1 MMKMKFILFISF
13 LVLSLASCSDYQKV
27 VKSDNYE
34 EKALVADRLYDKGS
48 YEKALTLYEQ
58 VYQRFPQTGR
68 GQLAYYRLAKSY
80 YAMKDYYMAGY
91 YFNNFPERYP
101 SSEKVEECLFM
112 TGICSVK
119 SSPEASLDQEETY
132 LALNDFQV
140 FVQRFPNSDLVDSC
154 NRVMDRLRFKLET
167 KDFKSVQLYDKM
179 EKYRAAVIAA
189 KTFLEEYPQSSY
201 KEDVAF
207 IALDNAYTL
216 GVKSIFSKQKE
227 RLEDAQ
233 SLHGKYFSIFEKR
246 SYQNQANKIND
257 DIGDE
262 LLRVDE
268 RYDYNQIISAY
279 DNSRSSSKEKKTTY
293 LKETL
298 KRYDNFAKKYP
309 ESEYLNKAKN
319 LKEKA
324 EEELINI

>member
-1 MMKMKFILFISF
+1 MIKMKFTIF
-13 LVLSLASCSDYQKV
+13 LAFTALVIASCSDYQKV
-27 VKSDNYE
+27 AKSDNYE
-34 EKALVADRLYDKGS
+34 EKADVADRLYDNGS
-48 YEKALTLYEQ
+48 YSKAISLYEQ

-80 YAMKDYYMAGY
+80 YAIGDYYMAGY
-91 YFNNFPERYP
+91 YFNNFSKRYP
-101 SSEKVEECLFM
+101 SSDKVEECLFM

-132 LALNDFQV
+132 LALNDFQL
-140 FVQRFPNSDLVDSC
+140 FVQRFPNSDLIDSC
-154 NRVMDRLRFKLET
+154 NRVMDRLRYKLET

-179 EKYRAAVIAA
+179 EQYRAAVVSA

-207 IALDNAYTL
+207 IALNNAYNL
-216 GVKSIFSKQKE
+216 GMNSVFSKQKE
-227 RLEDAQ
+227 RLEDAL
-233 SLHGKYFSIFEKR
+233 SLHGKYVSIFEKR
-246 SYQNQANKIND
+246 SYQNQASKIYDN
-257 DIGDE
+257 IGEE
-262 LLRVDE
+262 LSRVDE
-268 RYDYNQIISAY
+268 RYDYSEILNAY
-279 DNSRSSSKEKKTTY
+279 ENSRSSSVEKKTRY

>member
-1 MMKMKFILFISF
+1 MMKMKFIFFVSF
-13 LVLSLASCSDYQKV
+13 LALLLASCSDYQKV

-34 EKALVADRLYDKGS
+34 EKADVADRLYDKGS
-48 YEKALTLYEQ
+48 YEKAVTLYEQ

-80 YAMKDYYMAGY
+80 YAMEDYYMAGY
-91 YFNNFPERYP
+91 YFNNFSKRYP
-101 SSEKVEECLFM
+101 SSDKVEECLFM
-112 TGICSVK
+112 TAICSVK
-119 SSPEASLDQEETY
+119 SSPEPSLDQEETY
-132 LALNDFQV
+132 LALNDFQL

-167 KDFKSVQLYDKM
+167 KDYKSVQLYDKM
-179 EKYRAAVIAA
+179 EQYRAAVVAA

-207 IALDNAYTL
+207 IALDNAYNL
-216 GVKSIFSKQKE
+216 GMKSVFSKQKK
-227 RLEDAQ
+227 RLEDAL
-233 SLHGKYFSIFEKR
+233 SLHQKYVSVFDKR
-246 SYQNQANKIND
+246 SYQNQATKIYES
-257 DIGDE
+257 IGEE
-262 LLRVDE
+262 LSRVDE
-268 RYDYNQIISAY
+268 RYDYNEIVNAY
-279 DNSRSSSKEKKTTY
+279 ESSRSSSTEKKTTY

>member
-1 MMKMKFILFISF
+1 MKMKYILFIS
-13 LVLSLASCSDYQKV
+13 LLSLMLVSCSDYQKV

-34 EKALVADRLYDKGS
+34 EKADVADRLYDKGA

-80 YAMKDYYMAGY
+80 YSLEDYYMAGY
-91 YFNNFPERYP
+91 YFNNFSKRYP

-119 SSPEASLDQEETY
+119 SSPEPSLDQEETY
-132 LALNDFQV
+132 LALNDFQL

-179 EKYRAAVIAA
+179 EQYRAAVVAA

-207 IALDNAYTL
+207 IALDNAYDL
-216 GVKSIFSKQKE
+216 GVKSVFSKQKE
-227 RLEDAQ
+227 RLEDAL
-233 SLHGKYFSIFEKR
+233 SLHQKYVSIFEKR
-246 SYQNQANKIND
+246 SYQNQASKIYD

-262 LLRVDE
+262 LSRVDE
-268 RYDYNQIISAY
+268 RYDYNEIISAY
-279 DNSRSSSKEKKTTY
+279 EKSRSTSVEKKTTY

-309 ESEYLNKAKN
+309 ESEYLNKAKS

>member
-1 MMKMKFILFISF
+1 MMKIRFIL
-13 LVLSLASCSDYQKV
+13 LVSLLTLSLVSCSDYQKV

-34 EKALVADRLYDKGS
+34 EKANVADRLYDKGS
-48 YEKALTLYEQ
+48 YEKTITLYEQ

-80 YAMKDYYMAGY
+80 YAMEDYYMAGY
-91 YFNNFPERYP
+91 YFNNFSKRYP

-119 SSPEASLDQEETY
+119 SSPEPSLDQEETY
-132 LALNDFQV
+132 LALNDFQL

-179 EKYRAAVIAA
+179 ENYRAAVVSA
-189 KTFLEEYPQSSY
+189 KTFMEEYPQSSY
-201 KEDVAF
+201 KQDVAF
-207 IALDNAYTL
+207 IALNNAYNL
-216 GVKSIFSKQKE
+216 GINSVFSKQKE
-227 RLEDAQ
+227 RLEDAL
-233 SLHGKYFSIFEKR
+233 SLHQKYVSIFEKR
-246 SYQNQANKIND
+246 SYQNQASRIYES
-257 DIGDE
+257 IGEE
-262 LLRVDE
+262 LSRVDE
-268 RYDYNQIISAY
+268 KYDYNEIVSAY
-279 DNSRSSSKEKKTTY
+279 ENSRSSSIEKKTTY

>member
-13 LVLSLASCSDYQKV
+13 LILSLASCSDYQKV

-48 YEKALTLYEQ
+48 YEKALSLYEQ

-80 YAMKDYYMAGY
+80 YAMGDYYMAGY
-91 YFNNFPERYP
+91 YFNNFSKRYP

-132 LALNDFQV
+132 LALNDFQL

-167 KDFKSVQLYDKM
+167 KDFKSVQLYDKT
-179 EKYRAAVIAA
+179 EHYRAAVVAA
-189 KTFLEEYPQSSY
+189 KTFMEEYPQSSY

-207 IALDNAYTL
+207 IALDNAYNL
-216 GVKSIFSKQKE
+216 GMKSIFSKQKE
-227 RLEDAQ
+227 RLEDAL
-233 SLHGKYFSIFEKR
+233 SLHGKYVSIFEKR
-246 SYQNQANKIND
+246 SYLNQATKIYE
-257 DIGDE
+257 DIGEE

-268 RYDYNQIISAY
+268 RSEYTEIVSAY
-279 DNSRSSSKEKKTTY
+279 ENSRSSSIEKKTRY

-319 LKEKA
+319 LKDKA

>member
-1 MMKMKFILFISF
+1 MKFIFFVSF
-13 LVLSLASCSDYQKV
+13 LALLLASCSDYQKV

-34 EKALVADRLYDKGS
+34 EKADVADRLYDKGS
-48 YEKALTLYEQ
+48 YEKAVTLYEQ

-80 YAMKDYYMAGY
+80 YAMEDYYMAGY
-91 YFNNFPERYP
+91 YFNNFSKRYP
-101 SSEKVEECLFM
+101 SSDKVEECLFM
-112 TGICSVK
+112 TAICSVK
-119 SSPEASLDQEETY
+119 SSPEPSLDQEETY
-132 LALNDFQV
+132 LALNDFQL

-167 KDFKSVQLYDKM
+167 KDYKSVQLYDKM
-179 EKYRAAVIAA
+179 EQYRAAVVAA

-207 IALDNAYTL
+207 IALDNAYNL
-216 GVKSIFSKQKE
+216 GMKSVFSKQKK
-227 RLEDAQ
+227 RLEDAL
-233 SLHGKYFSIFEKR
+233 SLHQKYVSVFDKR
-246 SYQNQANKIND
+246 SYQNQATKIYES
-257 DIGDE
+257 IGEE
-262 LLRVDE
+262 LSRVDE
-268 RYDYNQIISAY
+268 RYDYNEIVNAY
-279 DNSRSSSKEKKTTY
+279 ESSRSSSTEKKTTY

>member
-1 MMKMKFILFISF
+1 MKMKFIFFVSF
-13 LVLSLASCSDYQKV
+13 LALLLASCSDYQKV

-34 EKALVADRLYDKGS
+34 EKADVADRLYDKGS
-48 YEKALTLYEQ
+48 YEKAVTLYEQ

-80 YAMKDYYMAGY
+80 YAMEDYYMAGY
-91 YFNNFPERYP
+91 YFNNFSKRYP
-101 SSEKVEECLFM
+101 SSDKVEECLFM
-112 TGICSVK
+112 TAICSVK
-119 SSPEASLDQEETY
+119 SSPEPSLDQEETY
-132 LALNDFQV
+132 LALNDFQL

-167 KDFKSVQLYDKM
+167 KDYKSVQLYDKM
-179 EKYRAAVIAA
+179 EQYRAAVVAA

-207 IALDNAYTL
+207 IALDNAYNL
-216 GVKSIFSKQKE
+216 GMKSVFSKQKK
-227 RLEDAQ
+227 RLEDAL
-233 SLHGKYFSIFEKR
+233 SLHQKYVSVFDKR
-246 SYQNQANKIND
+246 SYQNQATKIYES
-257 DIGDE
+257 IGEE
-262 LLRVDE
+262 LSRVDE
-268 RYDYNQIISAY
+268 RYDYNEIVNAY
-279 DNSRSSSKEKKTTY
+279 ESSRSSSTEKKTTY

>member
-1 MMKMKFILFISF
+1 MKMKLTIFISF
-13 LVLSLASCSDYQKV
+13 FILLLVSCSDYQKV

-34 EKALVADRLYDKGS
+34 EKANVADRLYEKGS
-48 YEKALTLYEQ
+48 YTKALSLYEQ

-68 GQLAYYRLAKSY
+68 GELAYYRLAKSY
-80 YAMKDYYMAGY
+80 YALEDYYMAGY
-91 YFNNFPERYP
+91 YFNNFSKRYP

-119 SSPEASLDQEETY
+119 SSPEPSLDQEETY
-132 LALNDFQV
+132 LALNDFQL

-167 KDFKSVQLYDKM
+167 KDFNSVQLYDKM
-179 EKYRAAVIAA
+179 ENYRAAVVSA
-189 KTFLEEYPQSSY
+189 KTFMEEYPQSSY

-207 IALDNAYTL
+207 IALNNAYSL
-216 GVKSIFSKQKE
+216 AINSVFSKQKE
-227 RLEDAQ
+227 RLEDAL
-233 SLHGKYFSIFEKR
+233 SLHGKYGSIFEKR
-246 SYQNQANKIND
+246 SFQNQSSKIYE
-257 DIGDE
+257 DIGQE
-262 LLRVDE
+262 LARVDE
-268 RYDYNQIISAY
+268 RYDYNEIISAY
-279 DNSRSSSKEKKTTY
+279 ENSRSSSVEKKTTY

-309 ESEYLNKAKN
+309 ESEYLNKVKN

>member
-1 MMKMKFILFISF
+1 MMKMKFILYVSF
-13 LVLSLASCSDYQKV
+13 LTLSLASCSDYQKV
-27 VKSDNYE
+27 VKSDDYE

-80 YAMKDYYMAGY
+80 YAMGDYYMAGY
-91 YFNNFPERYP
+91 YFNNFSKRYP

-119 SSPEASLDQEETY
+119 NSPEPSLDQEETY
-132 LALNDFQV
+132 LALNDFQL
-140 FVQRFPNSDLVDSC
+140 FVQRFPNSYLVDSC

-167 KDFKSVQLYDKM
+167 KDFKSVQLYNKM
-179 EKYRAAVIAA
+179 ERYRAALVAA

-207 IALDNAYTL
+207 MALNNAYHL
-216 GVKSIFSKQKE
+216 GMKSVFSKQKE
-227 RLEDAQ
+227 RLEDAL
-233 SLHGKYFSIFEKR
+233 SLHGKYVSIFEKR
-246 SYQNQANKIND
+246 TYQNQASKIYE
-257 DIGDE
+257 DIGEE

-268 RYDYNQIISAY
+268 RFEYNEVVSAY
-279 DNSRSSSKEKKTTY
+279 ENSRSTSKEKKTTY

-324 EEELINI
+324 EQELINI

>member
-1 MMKMKFILFISF
+1 MMKMKIILFISF
-13 LVLSLASCSDYQKV
+13 LSLLMVSCSDYQKV

-34 EKALVADRLYDKGS
+34 EKANVADRLYDHGS
-48 YEKALTLYEQ
+48 YTKALTLYEQ

-68 GQLAYYRLAKSY
+68 GELAYYRLAKSY
-80 YAMKDYYMAGY
+80 YEMGDYYMAGY
-91 YFNNFPERYP
+91 YFNNFPKRYP

-132 LALNDFQV
+132 LALNDFQL
-140 FVQRFPNSDLVDSC
+140 FVQRFPNSDLIDSC

-167 KDFKSVQLYDKM
+167 KDFNSVQLYDKT
-179 EKYRAAVIAA
+179 EQYRAALVSAE
-189 KTFLEEYPQSSY
+189 TFLEEYPQSSY

-207 IALDNAYTL
+207 IALDNAYNL
-216 GVKSIFSKQKE
+216 AMNSIFSKKKE
-227 RLEDAQ
+227 RLEKVLE
-233 SLHGKYFSIFEKR
+233 LHGKYVTVFEKR
-246 SYQNQANKIND
+246 SYQNQATKIYES
-257 DIGDE
+257 IGEE
-262 LLRVDE
+262 LSRVDE
-268 RYDYNQIISAY
+268 QYDYNEILAAY
-279 DNSRSSSKEKKTTY
+279 EKSKTTSKEKKTTY

-309 ESEYLNKAKN
+309 ESEYLNKVKN

>member
-13 LVLSLASCSDYQKV
+13 FTLLLASCSDYQKV
-27 VKSDNYE
+27 VKSDDYE

-48 YEKALTLYEQ
+48 YDKALTLYEQ
-58 VYQRFPQTGR
+58 VYQRYPQTGR

-80 YAMKDYYMAGY
+80 YALGDYYMAGY
-91 YFNNFPERYP
+91 YFNNFPKRYP
-101 SSEKVEECLFM
+101 SSEKVEECMFM

-119 SSPEASLDQEETY
+119 SSPEPSLDQEETY
-132 LALNDFQV
+132 LALNDFQL

-167 KDFKSVQLYDKM
+167 KDFKSVQMYDKM
-179 EKYRAAVIAA
+179 EKYRAAVVSA
-189 KTFLEEYPQSSY
+189 KTFLEEYPQSAY

-207 IALDNAYTL
+207 IALDNAYNL
-216 GVKSIFSKQKE
+216 GMKSIFSKQKE
-227 RLEDAQ
+227 RLEDVL
-233 SLHGKYFSIFEKR
+233 SLHGKYVSIFEKR
-246 SYQNQANKIND
+246 SYQNQASKIYED
-257 DIGDE
+257 VGQE

-268 RYDYNQIISAY
+268 RFEYSELVSTYEK
-279 DNSRSSSKEKKTTY
+279 SRSTSKEKKTTY

-309 ESEYLNKAKN
+309 ESVYLNKAKN